1 MTCGKPILRM
11 AKMKRTGSRSPQAVD
26 NHLSRAVPTHN
37 TDPLKTQDNIWLA
50 GGPGS
55 VAAGIDA
62 VLDKAGID
70 RDALRE
76 DATIANDFVLS
87 VSPEWFRPDDAD
99 ASGTW
104 RADRLA
110 TFRAEAESFLREQFG
125 ARLAAA
131 VLHLD
136 ESTPHIQAVVVPVM
150 KRRGGGHRLSG
161 RDCFNP
167 ARLHALQDAWEKR
180 LEPHGVG
187 PRDVGS
193 TATHTTI
200 KSYYSALQAAP
211 AVPPIVPPTPPPMR
225 AMLPG
230 GSAAMAEWQGEEV
243 AKVKKRQKPLAAA
256 AAKGMLYE
264 AERGSADALR
274 AHAKESTLRIAE
286 LQEQVSRIA
295 TDLALSKE
303 QIARLRGVP
312 VAEVAAA
319 LGYAGELGKRENS
332 IDLVRRVAG
341 FSFEEAT
348 RWLSLSFSPA
358 AAGAAVADQAATTA
372 LTVDEVPLTKADQV
386 KAGAVRKQLDALDAR
401 GYRVTIM
408 HGRDDGTRYGVN
420 LCKQG
425 EQPEIL
431 WTKDD
436 VLFHIPR
443 LTAENARGGNVFLTP
458 VDPMVH
464 FALIDD
470 LSADNLAAFK
480 GLGYAPSTVVQ
491 TSPGS
496 HQAVVKVLR
505 NGVPDAAVNEWFKA
519 TNRQLGDERITGLS
533 HPMRLAGFQNR
544 KAKHQRPD
552 GHYPFVRL
560 LEVARGF
567 CGRARVVIA
576 DMARAMRDAPPAASV
591 RRPGK

>member
-1 MTCGKPILRM
+1 
-11 AKMKRTGSRSPQAVD
+11 MKRSGRRSPQAVD
-26 NHLSRAVPTHN
+26 NHLSRTVPTHN
-37 TDPLKTQDNIWLA
+37 ADPSRTQDNVWLV

-55 VAAGIDA
+55 VAVSIDA
-62 VLDKAGID
+62 VLDKAAID
-70 RDALRE
+70 LDALRV
-76 DATIANDFVLS
+76 DATIANDLVLS
-87 VSPEWFRPDDAD
+87 ISPEWFRPDDPD
-99 ASGTW
+99 AAGEW

-110 TFRAEAESFLREQFG
+110 TFRSEAESFLREHFG
-125 ARLAAA
+125 SRLASA

-136 ESTPHIQAVVVPVM
+136 ESTPHVQAIIVPVM
-150 KRRGGGHRLSG
+150 KRAGGGYRLSG
-161 RDCFNP
+161 KDCFNP
-167 ARLHALQDAWEKR
+167 ARLEALQEAWQKR
-180 LEPHGVG
+180 LTPHGVG
-187 PRDVGS
+187 PRKKGS
-193 TATHTTI
+193 TAEHTTI
-200 KSYYSALQAAP
+200 KDYYSALEAAP
-211 AVPPIVPPTPPPMR
+211 AVPPILPPAPPPMR
-225 AMLPG
+225 ALLPG
-230 GSAAMAEWQGEEV
+230 GSATMTEWQGQEV
-243 AKVKKRQKPLAAA
+243 AKVARRQKPLAAA

-264 AERGSADALR
+264 AERASADSLR
-274 AHAKESTLRIAE
+274 AHVQEQTRRMAE
-286 LQEQVSRIA
+286 LREQLSRLA
-295 TDLALSKE
+295 TDLALTKE

-312 VAEVAAA
+312 VADVAVA
-319 LGYAGELGKRENS
+319 LGYAGEIGKRENG
-332 IDLVRRVAG
+332 IDLVKRVTG

-348 RWLSLSFSPA
+348 RWMSLSFSPA
-358 AAGAAVADQAATTA
+358 AAGAAVAHQAAAVA

-386 KAGAVRKQLDALDAR
+386 KAAAVRKQLDALDAR
-401 GYRVTIM
+401 GYRVTVM

-480 GLGYAPSTVVQ
+480 GLGYAPATVVQ

-505 NGVPDAAVNEWFKA
+505 NGVPDAAVNEWFKS
-519 TNRQLGDERITGLS
+519 TNRELGDERITGLA

-560 LEVARGF
+560 LEAARGF

-576 DMARAMRDAPPAASV
+576 DMARQMRATPPTASV
-591 RRPGK
+591 GHHKP